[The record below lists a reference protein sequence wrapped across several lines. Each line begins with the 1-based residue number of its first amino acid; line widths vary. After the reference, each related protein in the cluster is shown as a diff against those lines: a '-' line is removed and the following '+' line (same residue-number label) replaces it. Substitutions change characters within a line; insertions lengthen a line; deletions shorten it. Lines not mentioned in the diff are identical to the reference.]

1 MPRINGARRVQG
13 VLPDLWVSQV
23 STSMLPSGIRVA
35 ILVRNGPRIIMPSM
49 RACPPIEVF
58 FLLFAIWVISFLS
71 YPLASGKVMVTVVP
85 SPLREV
91 SFRLPPCILMIS
103 SATASPMPEP
113 RREDFPL

>member
-1 MPRINGARRVQG
+1 MRVHG
-13 VLPDLWVSQV
+13 VLLPLWVFQV

-35 ILVRNGPRIIMPSM
+35 IEVSTGPRIIMPSI

-85 SPLREV
+85 SPLREF